1 MNPLSYDGPSVL
13 LLLLLYL
20 VYESYNISTF
30 KVFFMP
36 TKDCQNSGLRTG
48 VAKMFLATSKMLL
61 LQFARGAMSQ
71 SYSAAIITKLRISQ
85 AI

>member
-61 LQFARGAMSQ
+61 LQLPCYNLLVVQ
-71 SYSAAIITKLRISQ
+71 CPNLILRQ
-85 AI
+85 LLLN

>member
-61 LQFARGAMSQ
+61 LQLPCYNLLVVQ
-71 SYSAAIITKLRISQ
+71 CPNLILRQLLIN
-85 AI
+85 